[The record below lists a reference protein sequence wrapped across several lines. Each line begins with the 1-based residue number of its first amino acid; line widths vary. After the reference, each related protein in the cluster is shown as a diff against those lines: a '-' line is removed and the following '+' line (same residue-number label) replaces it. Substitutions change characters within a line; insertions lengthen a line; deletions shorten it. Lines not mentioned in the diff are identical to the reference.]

1 METICSKCVHGKLTE
16 VKVVLFYVV
25 SECHRSGSAFK
36 HSEAL
41 YSFLHSSSPNL
52 YSSSVPQ
59 KDLVK
64 RFCSGDYTS
73 CCRKSRADLLCDE
86 TMLLFAEICDTTS
99 INVDL
104 KLVKSYWREGINR
117 FFPECS

>member
-1 METICSKCVHGKLTE
+1 METISSKCVHGKLKE

-25 SECHRSGSAFK
+25 SECHRAGEAFE

-41 YSFLHSSSPNL
+41 YSFLPSSSPNL
-52 YSSSVPQ
+52 YLSSVPQ

-64 RFCSGDYTS
+64 RFCLGHYTS

-86 TMLLFAEICDTTS
+86 IVLLFAEICDTAS
-99 INVDL
+99 VKADL
-104 KLVKSYWREGINR
+104 KLVKSYQREGINR